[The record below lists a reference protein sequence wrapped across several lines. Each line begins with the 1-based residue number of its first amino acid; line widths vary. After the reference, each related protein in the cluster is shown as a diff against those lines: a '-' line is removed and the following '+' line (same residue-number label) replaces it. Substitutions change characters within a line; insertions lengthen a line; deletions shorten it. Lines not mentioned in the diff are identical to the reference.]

1 MRKIIFILLGT
12 CLCLDVQSVHAAI
25 HISEVYPAPESGK
38 YEWVEITNTSPEA
51 VSVKGYVLRDKAL
64 HALVLPHII
73 LEKDQFVIATS
84 SGVLNNSGDTVELVL
99 NGTILESLT
108 YPSGVSVN
116 QSYNLCG
123 DEWIIT
129 DLISPG
135 FDSDSCLEEV
145 PSATVAPTVAE
156 VTPTRSPTLKA
167 TPTVATI
174 KPTVYSQS
182 AVLGS
187 SQKAIQSFT
196 QKHMPLLP
204 TIAPTEAKAL
214 QTLRVQKPAEKEAP
228 RSNNQEI
235 YVVLG
240 VILLLLATLAAISI
254 YLLLKK
260 HQESTYNE
268 INDT

>member
-1 MRKIIFILLGT
+1 MRKVLFILTLS
-12 CLCLDVQSVHAAI
+12 CLWAQEAQAAI
-25 HISEVYPAPESGK
+25 RISEVYPAPESGK
-38 YEWVEITNTSPEA
+38 YEWVEITNTSSEA
-51 VSVKGYVLRDKAL
+51 INVTQYVLRDKAL
-64 HALVLPHII
+64 HALILPHIV

-108 YPSGVSVN
+108 YPAGVSVN

-135 FDSDSCLEEV
+135 FDSDSCLEEE
-145 PSATVAPTVAE
+145 PSITVAPTVAE
-156 VTPTRSPTLKA
+156 VTPTRSPTIKT
-167 TPTVATI
+167 TPTVATV
-174 KPTVYSQS
+174 KPTMKSQS

-187 SQKAIQSFT
+187 SQNAIQSFT
-196 QKHMPLLP
+196 QKHMPVLP
-204 TIAPTEAKAL
+204 TIAPTEAETL
-214 QTLRVQKPAEKEAP
+214 QNLRVQKPPKKEAP
-228 RSNNQEI
+228 HSNIEGI
-235 YVVLG
+235 YGVLG
-240 VILLLLATLAAISI
+240 VILLLLVALAAISI